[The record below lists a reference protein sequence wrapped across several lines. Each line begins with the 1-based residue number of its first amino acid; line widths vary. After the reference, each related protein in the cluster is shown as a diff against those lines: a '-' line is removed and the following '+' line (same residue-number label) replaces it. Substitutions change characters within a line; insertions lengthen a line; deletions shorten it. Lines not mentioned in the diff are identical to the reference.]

1 MIEPEIRNDHVKRAL
16 ADPAVA
22 VILADVVLGY
32 GAHENPAGVLLQNDL
47 ERKTVVAS
55 VTGTEQD
62 PQVWSRQAA
71 LLREAGVLVAPSN
84 AHAAELA
91 ASIVS

>member
-1 MIEPEIRNDHVKRAL
+1 VRRAL
-16 ADPAVA
+16 ADPSVA
-22 VILADVVLGY
+22 VLLVDVVLGH
-32 GAHENPAGVLLQNDL
+32 GAHDNPAGVLLRNDL
-47 ERKTVVAS
+47 NRKTVVAS

-71 LLREAGVLVAPSN
+71 LLRAAGVLVAPSN

-91 ASIVS
+91 ASVIS